1 MSIYCVP
8 SLRNFALEQLIETLA
23 WGHLKL
29 MKSCGT
35 CEYFL
40 RSIKLTNTK
49 FRLVQTLSY
58 SILNFQLAKRSKAI
72 FSISNL
78 EHVIVDVLVTQKK
91 ALLSFPIYLYFTD
104 IIFLK
109 CEYLNEL
116 GFWKVFKFFLE
127 NAKNFDN
134 AAQLKHYEINRASR
148 FCYTFRPRLQASCL
162 FRPKGLTIIYITA
175 KVSNNYFF
183 SEKYLCFIEQSFVLM
198 VLKLAYIKSWKGKT
212 QKESILESP
221 S

>member
-1 MSIYCVP
+1 
-8 SLRNFALEQLIETLA
+8 
-23 WGHLKL
+23 

-58 SILNFQLAKRSKAI
+58 SVLNFQLAKRSKAI

-116 GFWKVFKFFLE
+116 GF
-127 NAKNFDN
+127 
-134 AAQLKHYEINRASR
+134 
-148 FCYTFRPRLQASCL
+148 
-162 FRPKGLTIIYITA
+162 
-175 KVSNNYFF
+175 
-183 SEKYLCFIEQSFVLM
+183 
-198 VLKLAYIKSWKGKT
+198 
-212 QKESILESP
+212 
-221 S
+221 